1 MLGAHPYQRSLWI
14 SELNLVNLFKFKR
27 KQGYSI
33 YKHLFDSGSIHLGID
48 KIKFL
53 QVFIMELVCFT
64 NFPKSS
70 YFVFLYI
77 FYVHDIDDCYINIR
91 LFIINLINNLA
102 LKLVNN
108 CFDRSL
114 KPTYF

>member
-1 MLGAHPYQRSLWI
+1 
-14 SELNLVNLFKFKR
+14 
-27 KQGYSI
+27 
-33 YKHLFDSGSIHLGID
+33 
-48 KIKFL
+48 
-53 QVFIMELVCFT
+53 MELVCFT
-64 NFPKSS
+64 NFSKSS

-77 FYVHDIDDCYINIR
+77 FNVHDIDDCYINLK

-108 CFDRSL
+108 LFDRGL